1 MAEFLAEHDGI
12 YGKRL
17 VRRQIVFPTD
27 GLHLVVHLVGV
38 VGGEVLQRLQ
48 DADGG
53 AQAEV
58 GFVKHCF
65 VTRKRYHSPAYL
77 YVIGTQFRQFLCQY
91 FFQTL
96 EGLGYHLKRRLFAHF
111 YLFQISEFR
120 F

>member
-1 MAEFLAEHDGI
+1 MAELLAEHDGV

-17 VRRQIVFPTD
+17 VYRQIVFPTD
-27 GLHLVVHLVGV
+27 GFHLVVHLVGI
-38 VGGEVLQRLQ
+38 VGGEVLQGLQ

-53 AQAEV
+53 TQAEV

-65 VTRKRYHSPAYL
+65 VARKRYHSSSYL

-96 EGLGYHLKRRLFAHF
+96 EGLGYHLKRRLFVHF
-111 YLFQISEFR
+111 HLFQISEFR